1 MNHSPHDRVDPRAWL
16 LWGAAASLPPLLGR
30 NPLILSATLLA
41 VIGVRAAR
49 GSSGLVGW
57 NGIVRIA
64 CIFALASVLF
74 NALTVHIGDRP
85 IAHLPD
91 SWPVL
96 GGPITLN
103 AIVYGLLSGAAMLIL
118 VLVGATL
125 GAVLDG
131 PALLRLLPARLTT
144 VAVAGSVAWG
154 FVPQTALAFRQIRE
168 AQAARGHR
176 LRSVRDLVP
185 LLVPLI
191 TIGLERAMTLAEALE
206 ARAFGAP
213 VGGADR
219 SSAGRGLLVAAGLA
233 GGTVGAYLLAAGS
246 PRPALGLL
254 AGSLV
259 ALVLGSR
266 EPASNGVHRT
276 RYRQPRW
283 NPASIVVA
291 GSGSI
296 VLLME
301 LAVLVVEPLSF
312 AYEPY
317 PRILAPRVDLPLMI
331 SLAILLAPAFLSPPR
346 LVETTTAP
354 DTRLAWDID
363 NHGRHGEWT

>member
-1 MNHSPHDRVDPRAWL
+1 MNHSPHDHIDPRAWL

-30 NPLILSATLLA
+30 NPLILSATLMA
-41 VIGVRAAR
+41 VLGVRAAR

-64 CIFALASVLF
+64 CIFALVGALF
-74 NALTVHIGDRP
+74 NALTVHVGDRP

-91 SWPVL
+91 SWPIL

-103 AIVYGLLSGAAMLIL
+103 AIVYGLLSGTAMLIL
-118 VLVGATL
+118 VIVGTTL
-125 GAVLDG
+125 GSVLDG

-154 FVPQTALAFRQIRE
+154 FVPQTAIAFRQIRE

-176 LRSVRDLVP
+176 PRSVRDLVP
-185 LLVPLI
+185 FLVPLI

-213 VGGADR
+213 MGGPDR
-219 SSAGRGLLVAAGLA
+219 SPVGRGLLVAASLSSGA
-233 GGTVGAYLLAAGS
+233 VGAYLLAAGS

-266 EPASNGVHRT
+266 EPGSNSVHRT

-283 NPASIVVA
+283 NKASIVIG
-291 GSGSI
+291 GSGGI

-301 LAVLVVEPLSF
+301 FAVLVFDPAAF

-331 SLAILLAPAFLSPPR
+331 GLGALLLPAFLSPPS
-346 LVETTTAP
+346 LGGTTWAP
-354 DTRLAWDID
+354 DSRLAWDID
-363 NHGRHGEWT
+363 NHGRSGEWT